1 MTKINQTFYS
11 TNLSFYIILCIS
23 IISIIPLF
31 TIIIN
36 SSIIDFDFTLLKN
49 SQFLEYT
56 KNSLIILFF
65 VLFLTFIFG
74 VIPAYLVTFYNF
86 VGVKFFK
93 YSLILSFAIPP
104 YIFGYS
110 LSAFFENFGSG
121 YTLINLI
128 WDTNNANSY
137 LPNFSPIVNSVL
149 SLSFTLYGYVY
160 LCLLYTSPSPRDFG

>member
-1 MTKINQTFYS
+1 MGNGKQMPLKLCKKLVGINQVLTKINQPFYS

-65 VLFLTFIFG
+65 VLFLSSCHQTCSCTACCRCRYYKTLLQDSSCIHYHEQSQPEQAFIYKAG
-74 VIPAYLVTFYNF
+74 QQIQ
-86 VGVKFFK
+86 
-93 YSLILSFAIPP
+93 LSFK
-104 YIFGYS
+104 
-110 LSAFFENFGSG
+110 
-121 YTLINLI
+121 LIYCL
-128 WDTNNANSY
+128 NSD
-137 LPNFSPIVNSVL
+137 LAS
-149 SLSFTLYGYVY
+149 
-160 LCLLYTSPSPRDFG
+160 